1 MKIIIQNQ
9 EFDYNIGCGLLK
21 LKYGDTPF
29 AGLEDIW
36 DSIAPPTFQEIVRG
50 TQNVESRRVALNCLG
65 LERMKE
71 QLNVRLI
78 NEESIAKTTMW
89 VTESGELVEH
99 KFDDTYRLYELD
111 GEDLFWGIE
120 QDWRSSSAKREKFYF
135 ITCKDTSTDR
145 EYLLWVD
152 IYSVYNTESRKDT
165 WSSWASQQME
175 APKVV
180 NAIDC
185 VAWTITTDV
194 AKGNISHIL
203 RQGDCILI
211 KPKGD
216 SPRLKHHRH
225 LTADEYRT
233 LLLAES

>member
-36 DSIAPPTFQEIVRG
+36 DSIVPPTFQEIVRG
-50 TQNVESRRVALNCLG
+50 TNNVEARRVALNCLG

-89 VTESGELVEH
+89 MTESGELVEH

-175 APKVV
+175 APR
-180 NAIDC
+180 
-185 VAWTITTDV
+185 W
-194 AKGNISHIL
+194 L
-203 RQGDCILI
+203 M
-211 KPKGD
+211 P
-216 SPRLKHHRH
+216 
-225 LTADEYRT
+225 LTAWLGQSPPMLPRVISAT
-233 LLLAES
+233 SFVKGIVF

>member
-1 MKIIIQNQ
+1 
-9 EFDYNIGCGLLK
+9 

-36 DSIAPPTFQEIVRG
+36 DSIVPPTFQDIVRD
-50 TQNVESRRVALNCLG
+50 THNVEARRVALNCLG

-99 KFDDTYRLYELD
+99 KFDDTYRLYELN
-111 GEDLFWGIE
+111 GEDLFRDIDN
-120 QDWRSSSAKREKFYF
+120 DWRSPINKGEKFYY

-152 IYSVYNTESRKDT
+152 IYSVYMTKQKDT
-165 WSSWASQQME
+165 WSSWASQQRE

-185 VAWTITTDV
+185 VAWTITTDI
-194 AKGNISHIL
+194 AEGYISHIL
-203 RQGDCILI
+203 RQGDCILV
-211 KPKGD
+211 KPKGGYE
-216 SPRLKHHRH
+216 RLKHHRH

>member
-36 DSIAPPTFQEIVRG
+36 DSIVPPTFQEIVRD
-50 TQNVESRRVALNCLG
+50 THNVEARRVALNCLG
-65 LERMKE
+65 LERMRE

-78 NEESIAKTTMW
+78 NEECIAKTTMW

-99 KFDDTYRLYELD
+99 KFDDTYRLYELN
-111 GEDLFWGIE
+111 GEDLFGGVN
-120 QDWRSSSAKREKFYF
+120 QDWKSDSAKGEKFYY

-152 IYSVYNTESRKDT
+152 IYSVYMTKQKDT
-165 WSSWASQQME
+165 WSSWASQQRE

-185 VAWTITTDV
+185 VAWTITTDI
-194 AKGNISHIL
+194 AEGHISHIL
-203 RQGDCILI
+203 RQGDCILV

-216 SPRLKHHRH
+216 NPERLKHHRH